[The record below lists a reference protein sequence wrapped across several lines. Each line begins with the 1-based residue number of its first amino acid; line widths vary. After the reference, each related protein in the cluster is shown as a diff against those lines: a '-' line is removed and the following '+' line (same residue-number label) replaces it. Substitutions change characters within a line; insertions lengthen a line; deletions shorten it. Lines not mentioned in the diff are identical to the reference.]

1 MTINHSEIA
10 ESRLSDGIRADPLLG
25 ALLSTESNAK
35 EFETNQFS
43 FWWGFEEVWDS
54 VDLEVSVFDEAF
66 LEEDFRLVRSL

>member
-43 FWWGFEEVWDS
+43 F
-54 VDLEVSVFDEAF
+54 
-66 LEEDFRLVRSL
+66 